1 LKSAVCIF
9 VLGLGLVPSLRSSAA
24 ENPVALYQGLGSWH
38 HPIATKSGE
47 AQKFFDQ
54 GLTLLYSFNRYEALR
69 SFRKA
74 AELDSE
80 AAMTYWGMAMAQ
92 GPYINMDGDPSFDLK
107 EACAAVDTGLKLTNA
122 PDREQSYLRALA
134 TWCPEYHPQVYSEA
148 MRRVAESHPDDLDA
162 LTLYAESLLVP
173 VRWHWYE
180 ASGTAAAG
188 VAEAERVL
196 EGVIR
201 RWPQHPGANHYYIHA
216 VESSPSPERA
226 IASAQRLMGIAP
238 QAGHMVHMPA
248 HIWLIF
254 GDWETAASVNER
266 AAAVDQEYFAA
277 THALGGTYVPY
288 YAHNLHFVVYAREM
302 QGRRADAL
310 QAANKLTTGVQPMAQ
325 MMPEMADAFLAIP
338 ALAYV
343 RFGEWD
349 HILRLPEPPEAMM
362 ASRATWRYARTVALL
377 ARGDR
382 AGAER
387 ERRNFDDLR
396 QKIPADA
403 PWGQNKARSVLEM
416 ASAILSARLA
426 GATDE
431 AGQQWER
438 AVSLQDRFVYDEPPA
453 WYYPIRESQGAS
465 LLQTGKAAA
474 AETVFREGVRRSP
487 RNGRMLFGLMES
499 LKAQGKQ
506 QDAELV
512 KREFETNWSKADV
525 NLRLEDF

>member
-1 LKSAVCIF
+1 V
-9 VLGLGLVPSLRSSAA
+9 
-24 ENPVALYQGLGSWH
+24 
-38 HPIATKSGE
+38 
-47 AQKFFDQ
+47 
-54 GLTLLYSFNRYEALR
+54 
-69 SFRKA
+69 
-74 AELDSE
+74 
-80 AAMTYWGMAMAQ
+80 
-92 GPYINMDGDPSFDLK
+92 
-107 EACAAVDTGLKLTNA
+107 
-122 PDREQSYLRALA
+122 
-134 TWCPEYHPQVYSEA
+134 
-148 MRRVAESHPDDLDA
+148 
-162 LTLYAESLLVP
+162 
-173 VRWHWYE
+173 
-180 ASGTAAAG
+180 
-188 VAEAERVL
+188 
-196 EGVIR
+196 
-201 RWPQHPGANHYYIHA
+201 
-216 VESSPSPERA
+216 
-226 IASAQRLMGIAP
+226 
-238 QAGHMVHMPA
+238 
-248 HIWLIF
+248 
-254 GDWETAASVNER
+254 
-266 AAAVDQEYFAA
+266 AVDQEYFAA
-277 THALGGTYVPY
+277 AHALSGTYMPY
-288 YAHNLHFVVYAREM
+288 YAHNLHFVVYARAM

-310 QAANKLTTGVQPMAQ
+310 QAANRLTTEVQPMAQ

-343 RFGEWD
+343 RFAEWE

-382 AGAER
+382 TGAER

-431 AGQQWER
+431 AGRHWER
-438 AVSLQDRFVYDEPPA
+438 AVSLQDHFVYDEPPA

-465 LLQTGKAAA
+465 LLQTGKASA

-506 QDAELV
+506 QDAELI